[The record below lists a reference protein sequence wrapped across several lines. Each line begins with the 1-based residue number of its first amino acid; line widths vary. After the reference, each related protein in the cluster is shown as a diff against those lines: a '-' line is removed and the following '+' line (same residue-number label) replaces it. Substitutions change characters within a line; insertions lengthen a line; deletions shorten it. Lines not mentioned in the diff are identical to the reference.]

1 MRTLAR
7 EYSFLRP
14 WRLGEKNISQE
25 VTVRAHEMLCSRQDA
40 KGAKINSEY
49 LLAPFASWR
58 EKYHAITSAG
68 KNSRKVAKS
77 AKIHSEYLLAASF
90 SGLPV

>member
-49 LLAPFASWR
+49 LLAPLASWR
-58 EKYHAITSAG
+58 EKYHAINICEKKLSQR
-68 KNSRKVAKS
+68 RKERKDNVCSKR
-77 AKIHSEYLLAASF
+77 F
-90 SGLPV
+90 

>member
-25 VTVRAHEMLCSRQDA
+25 VTVRAHEMLCSRKGA

-49 LLAPFASWR
+49 LLAIFAALR
-58 EKYHAITSAG
+58 EKYHAITSAR
-68 KNSRKVAKS
+68 KSSRKGAKG
-77 AKIHSEYLLAASF
+77 AKKMHVQNASDIR
-90 SGLPV
+90 VQ